1 MPSNSGVWS
10 VLMGPI
16 GFSTGAL
23 AYSDFRKGLD
33 ILSKSS
39 ARAVELSAL
48 RNGELIPLLDSIDSL
63 NLSQF
68 SYVSFHAPGQ
78 FETAQ
83 EPGIIEQLKRLLPR
97 RWPVIVHPDAIRD
110 FCAWVVF
117 RDLLCVEN
125 MDKRK
130 VGGRTAKELREVFH
144 RLPEASLCFD
154 LGHVHQVDPTMTEAF
169 LILQEFGGRLRQ
181 LHVSEVD
188 TESHHDR
195 LSLGGIHAFQE
206 VAELIPPEVPVILES
221 PASESSVAAEMD
233 LATEALGGHRSR
245 ALMEED
251 MSRFLELGK
260 ARAALV
266 LAMSF
271 LEASFRERVGRI
283 ATKRSEGST
292 IRTLVE
298 VALAR
303 KLIRPAEGEHLLEWM
318 RIRNGVVHLGETI
331 SEESANAIVQGVR
344 RIVQGMP
351 TH

>member
-1 MPSNSGVWS
+1 M
-10 VLMGPI
+10 
-16 GFSTGAL
+16 
-23 AYSDFRKGLD
+23 
-33 ILSKSS
+33 
-39 ARAVELSAL
+39 
-48 RNGELIPLLDSIDSL
+48 
-63 NLSQF
+63 
-68 SYVSFHAPGQ
+68 
-78 FETAQ
+78 
-83 EPGIIEQLKRLLPR
+83 
-97 RWPVIVHPDAIRD
+97 
-110 FCAWVVF
+110 
-117 RDLLCVEN
+117 
-125 MDKRK
+125 
-130 VGGRTAKELREVFH
+130 
-144 RLPEASLCFD
+144 
-154 LGHVHQVDPTMTEAF
+154 
-169 LILQEFGGRLRQ
+169 
-181 LHVSEVD
+181 
-188 TESHHDR
+188 
-195 LSLGGIHAFQE
+195 
-206 VAELIPPEVPVILES
+206 ILES

-266 LAMSF
+266 LVMSF

>member
-1 MPSNSGVWS
+1 MTTEGKSETLGRPWAATKRSFTVLLTWKMFAPCTNFCGAFWLRLCRAVPSNSGVWS

-68 SYVSFHAPGQ
+68 SYVSFHALGQ

-130 VGGRTAKELREVFH
+130 VGGRTAKEL
-144 RLPEASLCFD
+144 
-154 LGHVHQVDPTMTEAF
+154 
-169 LILQEFGGRLRQ
+169 
-181 LHVSEVD
+181 SEV
-188 TESHHDR
+188 
-195 LSLGGIHAFQE
+195 
-206 VAELIPPEVPVILES
+206 
-221 PASESSVAAEMD
+221 
-233 LATEALGGHRSR
+233 
-245 ALMEED
+245 
-251 MSRFLELGK
+251 
-260 ARAALV
+260 
-266 LAMSF
+266 
-271 LEASFRERVGRI
+271 
-283 ATKRSEGST
+283 
-292 IRTLVE
+292 
-298 VALAR
+298 
-303 KLIRPAEGEHLLEWM
+303 
-318 RIRNGVVHLGETI
+318 
-331 SEESANAIVQGVR
+331 
-344 RIVQGMP
+344 
-351 TH
+351 